1 MECEDVLG
9 NLQRRGQGFEPVRV
23 FGCHCVAGEAV
34 RQAHFVRGI
43 REDLT
48 LMIAPDGWQIQGDE
62 SIRRLFRLEYAR

>member
-1 MECEDVLG
+1 MEISNGEGKDS
-9 NLQRRGQGFEPVRV
+9 NQSE